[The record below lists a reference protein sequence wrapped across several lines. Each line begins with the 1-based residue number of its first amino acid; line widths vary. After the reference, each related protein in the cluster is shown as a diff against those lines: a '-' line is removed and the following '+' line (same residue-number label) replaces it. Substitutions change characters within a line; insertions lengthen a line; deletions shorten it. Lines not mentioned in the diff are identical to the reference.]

1 MDRNS
6 ITSDDEG
13 KRVVNFDGD
22 EIGVVSGVDG
32 DMAHVAPD
40 AGISDSIRSKLGWED
55 EDSDYVLESDQV
67 KTVTDDEVRLQE
79 ET

>member
-1 MDRNS
+1 MDRNK
-6 ITSDDEG
+6 ITNEDEG

-22 EIGVVSGVDG
+22 KVGVVSGVDG
-32 DMAHVAPD
+32 DKAHVAPD

-55 EDSDYVLESDQV
+55 EDSDYVLESEHV

-79 ET
+79 QT